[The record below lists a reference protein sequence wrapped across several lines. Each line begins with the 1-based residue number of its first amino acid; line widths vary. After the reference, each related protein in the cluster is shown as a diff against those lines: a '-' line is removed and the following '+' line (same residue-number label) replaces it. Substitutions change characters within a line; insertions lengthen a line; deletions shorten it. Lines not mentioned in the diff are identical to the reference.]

1 MVAVGT
7 AEGLVSTIAPL
18 EDEGTGE
25 AVEATCFGGDV
36 VAAGSD
42 VLAGAGAPVQDAA
55 RVMVPR
61 KTAVN
66 LDENIHF
73 GSYHGMRRR
82 GDGMQFR
89 RRRGFEGLTL
99 WPWSATTEV
108 KFRRNLQQKCGIRRN
123 HGFGDWRGYAGRSH
137 RT

>member
-7 AEGLVSTIAPL
+7 PEGFVSTITPQ
-18 EDEGTGE
+18 EGTGE
-25 AVEATCFGGDV
+25 AVEATCFGGAGIAVGTDV
-36 VAAGSD
+36 GV
-42 VLAGAGAPVQDAA
+42 GAGAPVHDDVRA
-55 RVMVPR
+55 MVPR

-66 LDENIHF
+66 LDDDMRL
-73 GSYHGMRRR
+73 GSYHGICRR

-108 KFRRNLQQKCGIRRN
+108 AFWRSLQAKCRIRRN
-123 HGFGDWRGYAGRSH
+123 HGFGDWRGCAGRSH
-137 RT
+137 RA